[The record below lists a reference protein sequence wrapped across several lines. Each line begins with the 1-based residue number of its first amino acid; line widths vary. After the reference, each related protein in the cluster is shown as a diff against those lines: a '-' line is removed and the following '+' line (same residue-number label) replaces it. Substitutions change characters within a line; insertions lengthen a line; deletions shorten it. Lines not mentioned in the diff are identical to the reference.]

1 MDVYKW
7 HKQTATTMKQ
17 RADKMKK
24 RPASGWLTDLLP
36 HALTVFIS
44 PSSTTTTDSVP
55 LITATTTDEDE
66 QDDEKKD
73 GAEVDNKD

>member
-44 PSSTTTTDSVP
+44 PSTTTTDSAP